1 MSISKFPFFISVC
14 LFFTCAANAGTPVNG
29 TTAFNSVSAGVK
41 ASGNAGTGSGIT
53 AGNIEGFNFNLTTA
67 TSGPTM
73 IIEVWDG
80 AVGTGN
86 GVAFYES
93 TSVINPLFSGITITA
108 NDGSQ
113 FDLTSI
119 GINAESSG
127 GGNTTVTITG
137 LNSSGTAVSGATAT
151 GVASVTALTNFN
163 VSGNVAFKGI
173 YGIKITSSDIVYA
186 FIDNIAMVN
195 VTTLP
200 LTWLDFS
207 AKTQDNNVALKWSTA
222 SEQGTKNF
230 IIQHSANGID
240 WNKAGETPAA
250 GNSSINKYYSYTDAS
265 PFSGANYY
273 RLIQQ
278 DVDGRQTYSKVIYVY
293 LGDQLFHFSVYPT
306 VVTNGLLNVKLY
318 KKLIVQIF
326 NSVGNLVMLKELQ
339 PGIQQVKLGPLQAG
353 VYQIRAAAET
363 ISFIIP

>member
-1 MSISKFPFFISVC
+1 MPKFYLLISLC
-14 LFFTCAANAGTPVNG
+14 LFFTSAANAGTPVNG

-53 AGNIEGFNFNLTTA
+53 AANVEGFNFKLNTTA
-67 TSGPTM
+67 SGPVM
-73 IIEVWDG
+73 VIEVWDG
-80 AVGTGN
+80 AVSSGN

-93 TSVINPLFSGITITA
+93 TSSINPLFSGITITA
-108 NDGSQ
+108 NDGSK

-119 GINAESSG
+119 GINAQSSG

-151 GVASVTALTNFN
+151 AVASVSALTNFN
-163 VSGNVAFKGI
+163 VSGNAAFKGI
-173 YGIKITSSDIVYA
+173 YGIKITCADIVYA
-186 FIDNIAMVN
+186 FIDNIALVN

-207 AKTQDNNVALKWSTA
+207 AKKQDNNVALKWSTA
-222 SEQGTKNF
+222 SEQGTTNF
-230 IIQHSANGID
+230 IVQHSANGID
-240 WNKAGETPAA
+240 WDKTGTTPAA
-250 GNSSINKYYSYTDAS
+250 GNSSINKYYSYMDVS

-278 DVDGRQTYSKVIYVY
+278 DVNGRQTYSKVVYIY

-306 VVTNGLLNVKLY
+306 VVSDGVLNVKLER
-318 KKLIVQIF
+318 KAIIQIF
-326 NSVGNLVMLKELQ
+326 NSVGNKVLSKELQ
-339 PGIQQVKLGPLQAG
+339 PGIQQLKLGVLPAG
-353 VYQIRAAAET
+353 VYRIKAATET
-363 ISFIIP
+363 ISFIIPQ